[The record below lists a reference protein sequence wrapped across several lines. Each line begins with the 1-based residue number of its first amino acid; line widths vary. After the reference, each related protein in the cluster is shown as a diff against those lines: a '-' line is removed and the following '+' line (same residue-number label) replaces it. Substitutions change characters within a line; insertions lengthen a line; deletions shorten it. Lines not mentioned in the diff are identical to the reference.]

1 MRIQVVFMSMLT
13 LPASV
18 AAHSG
23 PHIAIDSFNG
33 IAHLLE
39 QHHTQGLA
47 GICIAAALLVVYF
60 GARRRTPTSSSAAS
74 RSAARWFMGR
84 ASPAGT
90 GSAG

>member
-60 GARRRTPTSSSAAS
+60 GARRRTGLPRQTDS
-74 RSAARWFMGR
+74 RSWRR
-84 ASPAGT
+84 QE
-90 GSAG
+90 